1 MVLDG
6 GEKAKI
12 LLVED
17 DVFMIELLVHEFTAA
32 GFDVSVAKTGTEG
45 VAKFFEVKPDLIL
58 LDLVLPDE
66 KGFEALRKIRRDPVG
81 ATVKVIVL
89 TNLSDTSDIEEGK
102 RLGAVDYL
110 VKANYSLPEIVVVVR
125 KALGMR

>member
-1 MVLDG
+1 M
-6 GEKAKI
+6 

-17 DVFMIELLVHEFTAA
+17 DVFMIELLVREFTAA

-45 VAKFFEVKPDLIL
+45 VQKFLEVKPDLIL

-66 KGFEALRKIRRDPVG
+66 KGFEALRKIRRDSYG
-81 ATVKVIVL
+81 AMVKVVVL

-102 RLGAVDYL
+102 RLGAIDYL
-110 VKANYSLPEIVVVVR
+110 IKANHSLPEIVECVR
-125 KALGMR
+125 KALGMH